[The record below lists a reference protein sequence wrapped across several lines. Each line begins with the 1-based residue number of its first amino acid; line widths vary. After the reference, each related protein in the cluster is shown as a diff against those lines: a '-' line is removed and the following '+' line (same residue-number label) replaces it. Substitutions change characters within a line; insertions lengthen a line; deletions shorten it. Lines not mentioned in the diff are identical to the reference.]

1 MEESLAIDNWIPAA
15 TALAMEPTART
26 NTGAVSKASVCGVN
40 SNGRSVI
47 LTKGDRKKKDSLFRT
62 TLSPRFLIMR
72 DTIT

>member
-1 MEESLAIDNWIPAA
+1 MSRDTVNIKSDTEI
-15 TALAMEPTART
+15 TGAMEPAART
-26 NTGAVSKASVCGVN
+26 NTVALSETSVDGVN
-40 SNGRSVI
+40 SNGRRVI